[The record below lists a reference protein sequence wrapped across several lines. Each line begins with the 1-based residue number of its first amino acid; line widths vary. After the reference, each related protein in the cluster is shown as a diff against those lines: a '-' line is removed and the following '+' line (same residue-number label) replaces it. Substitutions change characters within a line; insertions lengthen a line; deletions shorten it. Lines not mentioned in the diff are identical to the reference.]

1 MMILDFVGRLL
12 HDAIWSGVAAL
23 GFAILFN
30 VPTRTLRGCLA
41 CGAAGHAIRTMMMG
55 FGLSVEFATL
65 IGAAVVGIMGT
76 TFARR
81 WQTPA
86 AVFTVSGVIPLVP
99 GVFAFRTML
108 GLLTL
113 AGAADSAVGLSAL
126 LEVSQNGIK
135 TGLILIA
142 IAAGIA
148 APTLLF
154 ERRKPVV

>member
-1 MMILDFVGRLL
+1 MITLDFIGHLL
-12 HDAIWSGVAAL
+12 HDAIWSGIAAL

-30 VPTRTLRGCLA
+30 VPTRTLRGCLV
-41 CGAAGHAIRTMMMG
+41 CGAAGHIIRSVIMQ
-55 FGLSVEFATL
+55 FGLSIEFATL
-65 IGAAVVGIMGT
+65 IGATVVGILGT
-76 TFARR
+76 AFARH

-86 AVFTVSGVIPLVP
+86 AVLTVSGVIPLVP

-113 AGAADSAVGLSAL
+113 AGAADTTVGLSAL

-135 TGLILIA
+135 TGLMLMA

>member
-1 MMILDFVGRLL
+1 MITSDFIGQLL

-30 VPTRTLRGCLA
+30 VPTRTLFGCMV
-41 CGAAGHAIRTMMMG
+41 CGAAGHVVRSVIMQL
-55 FGLSVEFATL
+55 GLSMEFATL
-65 IGAAVVGIMGT
+65 IGATVVGILGT
-76 TFARR
+76 AFARR

-113 AGAADSAVGLSAL
+113 AGATDPTAGLSAL

-135 TGLILIA
+135 TGLILMA

>member
-1 MMILDFVGRLL
+1 MIDLNFIGRLL

-30 VPTRTLRGCLA
+30 VPTRTLRGCLV
-41 CGAAGHAIRTMMMG
+41 CGAAGHVVRTITMQL
-55 FGLSVEFATL
+55 GLSIELATL
-65 IGAAVVGIMGT
+65 ASATIVGFVGT
-76 TFARR
+76 AFARR

-99 GVFAFRTML
+99 GVFAFQTML
-108 GLLTL
+108 GLLDV
-113 AGAADSAVGLSAL
+113 ASAIDPATGLSAL

-135 TGLILIA
+135 TGLILMA

>member
-1 MMILDFVGRLL
+1 MITLDFIGHLL
-12 HDAIWSGVAAL
+12 HDAIWSGIAAL

-41 CGAAGHAIRTMMMG
+41 CGATGHVIRTLAVHY
-55 FGLSVEFATL
+55 GLSMEFSTL
-65 IGAAVVGIMGT
+65 IGATAVGFMGT
-76 TFARR
+76 AFAQR

-99 GVFAFRTML
+99 GVFAFRAML
-108 GLLTL
+108 GLLDVIS
-113 AGAADSAVGLSAL
+113 AVDSTVGLSAL
-126 LEVSQNGIK
+126 LSVGQNGIK
-135 TGLILIA
+135 TGLILMA